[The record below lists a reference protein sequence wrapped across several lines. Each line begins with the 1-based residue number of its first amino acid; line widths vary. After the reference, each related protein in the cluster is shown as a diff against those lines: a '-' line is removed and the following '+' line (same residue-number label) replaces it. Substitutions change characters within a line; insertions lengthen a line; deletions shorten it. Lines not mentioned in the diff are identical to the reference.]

1 MIKKKKKPESTID
14 SLTETLLEAV
24 SESVSTQE
32 TPDREEKKIKY
43 VVLRDNKRVSD
54 IEYDDPKDPAAIAE
68 RDFWMKV
75 VARHPDGTRLSITK
89 YNNKIHRV
97 YGEIK

>member
-1 MIKKKKKPESTID
+1 MIKKKKKLESTID
-14 SLTETLLEAV
+14 ALTETLSEVV
-24 SESVSTQE
+24 SENATTHE
-32 TPDREEKKIKY
+32 TPTKEEKKVKY
-43 VVLRDNKRVSD
+43 VVVRDNKRVSD

-75 VARHPDGTRLSITK
+75 VSRYPDGTVVSVTK